1 MPNPIRIKRIIVR
14 ECRTRATRRGV
25 YTDESKDPE
34 NTVWLLVS
42 ISDGQAMGYGECI
55 PTSIYYEPGHI
66 GRANIDEWKVL
77 LELCRELLGQD
88 ARRLGNLIPED
99 QEHDDANS
107 IKDTLDF
114 ALHDLVGRSL
124 GVPVGVLLGG
134 QNRSSVAGMPV
145 IHVDTPQGMAEHA
158 FEQHRR
164 YGFKY
169 FKLKP
174 IGEPEAD
181 VETLALM
188 REKMG
193 SSVRYYM
200 DANYALK
207 VKDPDEVARYLNR
220 LAPYGLEVY
229 EDPLDADFAIYRYI
243 RERTKV
249 KLMIDEKARTPR
261 AIMDIIRERCADQI
275 NIHANWSGGF
285 RPALRKAEL
294 AALGGMATMIG
305 STSYMGPGAAAYQ
318 ILSMQLPLE
327 TPCEQTFCD
336 GDVDA
341 QASIIKE
348 SFPCRDGRYYIPDRP
363 GLGVEVIPEAVERLT
378 TRKVELG

>member
-1 MPNPIRIKRIIVR
+1 L
-14 ECRTRATRRGV
+14 
-25 YTDESKDPE
+25 SQ
-34 NTVWLLVS
+34 LV
-42 ISDGQAMGYGECI
+42 
-55 PTSIYYEPGHI
+55 
-66 GRANIDEWKVL
+66 
-77 LELCRELLGQD
+77 
-88 ARRLGNLIPED
+88 PED

-107 IKDTLDF
+107 IKDTVDF
-114 ALHDLVGRSL
+114 ALHDLVGRCL

-134 QNRSSVAGMPV
+134 RNRTSVDGMPV
-145 IHVDTPQGMAEHA
+145 IHVDTPRGMAEHA
-158 FEQHRR
+158 LEQHQR
-164 YGFKY
+164 YGFRY

-193 SSVRYYM
+193 PAVKYYM

-207 VKDPDEVARYLNR
+207 VKDPDEVARYMNR

-229 EDPLDADFAIYRYI
+229 EDPLDADFAVYRYI

-249 KLMIDEKARTPR
+249 KLMIDEKARTPK

-285 RPALRKAEL
+285 HPALRKAEL
-294 AALGGMATMIG
+294 AVLGGMATMIG

-318 ILSMQLPLE
+318 ILSAQLPLE
-327 TPCEQTFCD
+327 TPCEQTFCEE
-336 GDVDA
+336 DVNECS
-341 QASIIKE
+341 SIIKE
-348 SFPCRDGRYYIPDRP
+348 PFPCCDGRYYIPDRP
-363 GLGVEVIPEAVERLT
+363 GLGVEINLEAVERLT
-378 TRKVELG
+378 MRKVELG